1 MKIATYKNDDGIE
14 LPIVQ
19 NTIWWEMA
27 RAGLPTA
34 SEFHNLITP
43 KFKPRDGEM
52 VESYFAMKLS
62 ERWTGT
68 PTPGKKTPEMEFGSI
83 LEEKAKPYYTFTF
96 NEEIIPCGFAT
107 TDDGRIG
114 CSPDG
119 LIGESGGIE
128 IKCPEAKTHT
138 KYLMAGKLPDDYVLQ
153 VYGSMFVTGRA
164 WWKFMSYRRNFPAF
178 ITMVERDEKINAV
191 IEETLYAFCEKLDA
205 GFKRLCEMNG
215 GPPPRASVQQT
226 QPAFTADDNDI
237 PT

>member
-1 MKIATYKNDDGIE
+1 VKIATYKNDDGVE

-34 SEFHNLITP
+34 SEFGNLITP
-43 KFKPRDGEM
+43 LFKPRTGEM

-83 LEEKAKPYYTFTF
+83 LEEKAKPHYTFMF

-119 LIGESGGIE
+119 LIGDKGGIE
-128 IKCPEAKTHT
+128 LKCPEAKTHT

-164 WWKFMSYRRNFPAF
+164 WWKFMSYRRNFPAYVTT
-178 ITMVERDEKINAV
+178 IERDEKINAV
-191 IEETLYAFCEKLDA
+191 IEDTILAFCERLDA

-215 GPPPRASVQQT
+215 GPPFRAAVP
-226 QPAFTADDNDI
+226 QPQRAFTADDSEI